1 MVFIFHL
8 LNVVYKPELRV
19 YGSFCYT
26 AMYNCQVFL
35 IISHF
40 RILMAR
46 QEGQLLVDLKTNHP
60 DVVTDIRKIVLGER
74 SRGKASCN
82 QRRQR

>member
-1 MVFIFHL
+1 
-8 LNVVYKPELRV
+8 
-19 YGSFCYT
+19 
-26 AMYNCQVFL
+26 
-35 IISHF
+35 
-40 RILMAR
+40 MAR